1 MNHID
6 MKYLEKFNTSLWE
19 EITRVQF
26 CQEIEKGE
34 FVEFDESEKSQ
45 LKNTFSSF
53 YGYYFA
59 CTDSENAL
67 FLNSNFKYKKRLN
80 LLNAALTS
88 KNKIPGLIYL
98 SGGQGSAQRIFRI
111 GKLDDEW
118 YLVEYVGT
126 DGVQKYYK
134 CDQLDGFLEL
144 LKSFTFRLKKRD
156 FDLENKKSDREK
168 KMKRIINRLKSMDW
182 QEFNSFYDQ
191 FIK

>member
-1 MNHID
+1 

-26 CQEIEKGE
+26 CEEIERGE

-45 LKNTFSSF
+45 LKDAFSNF
-53 YGYYFA
+53 YGYYFT
-59 CTDSENAL
+59 CTDSENVL
-67 FLNSNFKYKKRLN
+67 FLNSNFKFSERINILH
-80 LLNAALTS
+80 AALTS
-88 KNKIPGLIYL
+88 KKKIPGLLYL
-98 SGGQGSAQRIFRI
+98 SGGQGSAQRTFRI

-118 YLVEYVGT
+118 YLVEYLGPERFK
-126 DGVQKYYK
+126 KYYK

-156 FDLENKKSDREK
+156 FDLESKKSDRVE
-168 KMKRIINRLKSMDW
+168 KMKRVVNKLKSMSW
-182 QEFNSFYDQ
+182 EEFDSFYDK